1 MKVCD
6 IDRGDLVRLKD
17 NICGHRSGA
26 IGIVV
31 YGGAEHPGDCTVYIG
46 NKKTAF
52 FHHELELIVDY
63 NDNRNARQDR

>member
-31 YGGAEHPGDCTVYIG
+31 LVVQSTQVIVQVYIG